1 MSKAQFTPWSSLTGP
16 IVVWVFY
23 CNEEIMSKS
32 TYREKKLFELTVPK
46 FRSSSRQGI
55 MAVGHSQLRANLSNQ
70 KQREWIQNGVSL

>member
-1 MSKAQFTPWSSLTGP
+1 
-16 IVVWVFY
+16 
-23 CNEEIMSKS
+23 MSKS

-46 FRSSSRQGI
+46 FKSSSRQGI